1 MTNLSFSDLS
11 VSQRRERIAALLAI
25 GLQRVLDQRARIS
38 ANSGDS
44 SLEVSSDLRLS
55 VSQPDFGDPHDADD
69 EESRP
74 SIPREPTS
82 RLENQP

>member
-1 MTNLSFSDLS
+1 MTNRSFSDLS
-11 VSQRRERIAALLAI
+11 ISQRRERIAAVLAV

-55 VSQPDFGDPHDADD
+55 VSQPEIGKPDDAD
-69 EESRP
+69 E
-74 SIPREPTS
+74 T
-82 RLENQP
+82 

>member
-1 MTNLSFSDLS
+1 MSNLSFSDLS
-11 VSQRRERIAALLAI
+11 ISQRRERIAAVLAV

-55 VSQPDFGDPHDADD
+55 VSEADFRREAIGDRQDP
-69 EESRP
+69 
-74 SIPREPTS
+74 I
-82 RLENQP
+82 N

>member
-11 VSQRRERIAALLAI
+11 VSQRRERIAAVLAV

-44 SLEVSSDLRLS
+44 RLEVSSDLRLS
-55 VSQPDFGDPHDADD
+55 VSQPEVGEPDDADK
-69 EESRP
+69 
-74 SIPREPTS
+74 T
-82 RLENQP
+82 

>member
-1 MTNLSFSDLS
+1 MSNLSFSDLS
-11 VSQRRERIAALLAI
+11 ISQRRERIAAVLAI

-55 VSQPDFGDPHDADD
+55 ASQP
-69 EESRP
+69 ETVTRP
-74 SIPREPTS
+74 CRDWKVGRVE
-82 RLENQP
+82 

>member
-1 MTNLSFSDLS
+1 MSNLSFSDLS
-11 VSQRRERIAALLAI
+11 ISQRRERIAAVLAV

-55 VSQPDFGDPHDADD
+55 VSQPEIGKPDDAD
-69 EESRP
+69 E
-74 SIPREPTS
+74 T
-82 RLENQP
+82 